1 MSHDETQPLTGCV
14 SVSQAVRPSPTVET
28 LGAEPPTNSHQIGE
42 SHPSAGVPVLRGPG
56 DVFHTEA
63 YLISWLVRCHGW
75 RVVEPGLLRRV
86 TGLERSITL
95 PHNREAGRQ
104 QLRQLRGAA

>member
-14 SVSQAVRPSPTVET
+14 SVSKAVTHSPTLES
-28 LGAEPPTNSHQIGE
+28 LGAEAHPNQHHIGE

-63 YLISWLVRCHGW
+63 YLIGWLVKCHGW
-75 RVVEPGLLRRV
+75 RVIEPGLIRRMD
-86 TGLERSITL
+86 GLERSVTL

-104 QLRQLRGAA
+104 QLRQLRGVA